1 MFFIDHI
8 SPACILDPQAPMMD
22 APSEKHI
29 LDLNAARI
37 NHVDDQA
44 KAGAYGSINWLAYSF
59 QYL

>member
-1 MFFIDHI
+1 MFFIDYI

-37 NHVDDQA
+37 NHVDD
-44 KAGAYGSINWLAYSF
+44 
-59 QYL
+59 